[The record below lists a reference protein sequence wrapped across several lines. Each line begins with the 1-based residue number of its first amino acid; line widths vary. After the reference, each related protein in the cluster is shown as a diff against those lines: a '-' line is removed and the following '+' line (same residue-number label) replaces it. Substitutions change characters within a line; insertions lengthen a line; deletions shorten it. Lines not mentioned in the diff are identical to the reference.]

1 MSSDVS
7 GRTIL
12 ITGASSGL
20 GEYFAKLMA
29 GAGAKVVVAARRI
42 DRLQDLVEQIRRVN
56 GTAIAVSM
64 DVTNE
69 DSVIKAFNQAEQEIG
84 PVDSVIANAGISH
97 VGSALAIK
105 ADDFDHIMAV
115 NVRGAFLTA
124 REGARRMI
132 QHKADGR
139 ITLIAS
145 IGGLAPLAGLT
156 AYSTSKAAV
165 VMLGQS
171 LALEWMNKGIN
182 VNVVCPGYIRTEL
195 NSAWFDSEQGHKQIA
210 SFPRRRLMDCNQ
222 LDDILLLLASGSGSR
237 FITGS
242 VFKIDDGQLLA

>member
-20 GEYFAKLMA
+20 GEHFAKLMA
-29 GAGAKVVVAARRI
+29 AAGAKVVVAARRI
-42 DRLQDLVEQIRRVN
+42 DRLQNLVEQIRHVN

-69 DSVIKAFNQAEQEIG
+69 DSIIRAFDQAEREVG
-84 PVDSVIANAGISH
+84 PVDSLIANAGISH
-97 VGSALAIK
+97 VGSALAIE

-132 QHKADGR
+132 ERKAADGR

-171 LALEWMNKGIN
+171 LAREWMNKGIN

-195 NSAWFDSEQGHKQIA
+195 NSAWFDSEQGQRQIA
-210 SFPRRRLMDCNQ
+210 SFPRRRLMEDSQ
-222 LDDILLLLASGSGSR
+222 LDDILLLTSGLGSR